1 MKQEK
6 SNAWKKREKKL
17 REMLDS
23 TPRVGYNTRMNDE
36 EKYIAQSDLI
46 PCPSCSSEMEWHP
59 NGHIASCTSC
69 GHEEIL

>member
-1 MKQEK
+1 
-6 SNAWKKREKKL
+6 
-17 REMLDS
+17 
-23 TPRVGYNTRMNDE
+23 MNDD

>member
-1 MKQEK
+1 
-6 SNAWKKREKKL
+6 
-17 REMLDS
+17 
-23 TPRVGYNTRMNDE
+23 MNDD
-36 EKYIAQSDLI
+36 EKNVAQSDLI